1 MLNVVLPWYLLN
13 SCQAKVVDLKR
24 QLDAK
29 VHSCLSSVGSVAI
42 RCTGQDAA
50 EQEDQEAR
58 SRKPVSNERV
68 RFFRRMI
75 L

>member
-1 MLNVVLPWYLLN
+1 M
-13 SCQAKVVDLKR
+13 VDLKR

-58 SRKPVSNERV
+58 SRKPLSNERV
-68 RFFRRMI
+68 
-75 L
+75 